1 MLDEVDRVVAVAGN
15 AGEAELLGR
24 VAAAV
29 EERNLEVILVSDEA
43 RSASRAWSLELLK
56 RIVRECPRQQGF
68 PLADADLA
76 WVARHLT
83 RTKLGVALGA
93 GGAKGYG
100 TRDSPCRRPTPPGN
114 PAPGPARAPP
124 CPPPPAAR
132 KAPPPGRPA
141 GARGGRLHHRL
152 RRWKQHRRLRRHA
165 SGARLLRPGDLRAL

>member
-29 EERNLEVILVSDEA
+29 EGRNLEVILVSDEA

-93 GGAKGYG
+93 GGAKGYAHVG
-100 TRDSPCRRPTPPGN
+100 VLQVLEEAGYTVDYAGGSSIEIGRASCRERGEN
-114 PAPGPARAPP
+114 WEGGGADE
-124 CPPPPAAR
+124 R
-132 KAPPPGRPA
+132 KREK
-141 GARGGRLHHRL
+141 GAVDVQRGLSEVGEL
-152 RRWKQHRRLRRHA
+152 
-165 SGARLLRPGDLRAL
+165 